1 MSGRISDCHSEGC
14 SGFESRLLHKIIKRC
29 NDTKEYIN
37 FKLRDGLEMV
47 PAWSHKPNHVSSN
60 LTPATI

>member
-1 MSGRISDCHSEGC
+1 MVAYLIAIQKVVAGSSPVFC
-14 SGFESRLLHKIIKRC
+14 
-29 NDTKEYIN
+29 TN